1 MNKRAGISRAPP
13 TRAKTSAA
21 RISRGG
27 RRSGGSDAEKDA
39 GRCANKFVSARD
51 NSYLYYLERGRRGGA
66 VRLRPTMNEPLEAI
80 ALQLTP
86 GIGSKGAAHLLEV
99 FGDARRIFAA
109 SREELVE
116 RAELHA
122 APAEALVRRVAF
134 GAAERELKHCR
145 RAGFRAIA
153 STDAAYPPLLREIP
167 DYPPVL
173 YLWGDPAVLQ
183 RRTVAV
189 VGTRTAS
196 VYGAELCRRIVCE
209 LSERVPGLAVASG
222 TADGIDRAAHRAALE
237 AGIGSVALSPLA
249 LPAVTPA
256 CNAALVRQVVERGG
270 ALVTEQP
277 ATAPSKGV
285 FYVPRN
291 RLIAGL
297 AAGCLVVES
306 PVNGGALHTA
316 RFADGYHRTV
326 MAVSGRPADE
336 HCGGTNH
343 LLRTRLAQA
352 VCTADDVIE
361 ALQWDLGADPAQ
373 LRGSRSAAPLTPD
386 EAALLAA
393 IGPDEVVTVDRLC
406 ERTGLAAARVAALVV
421 LLEIE
426 GRLASGDGER
436 YRKRC
441 D

>member
-189 VGTRTAS
+189 VGTARPRSTARSSAAGSSASSPSGSRGWPSRAARPTAS
-196 VYGAELCRRIVCE
+196 
-209 LSERVPGLAVASG
+209 
-222 TADGIDRAAHRAALE
+222 TAPPTAPRSKR
-237 AGIGSVALSPLA
+237 GSV
-249 LPAVTPA
+249 
-256 CNAALVRQVVERGG
+256 RW
-270 ALVTEQP
+270 
-277 ATAPSKGV
+277 PS
-285 FYVPRN
+285 R
-291 RLIAGL
+291 R
-297 AAGCLVVES
+297 
-306 PVNGGALHTA
+306 
-316 RFADGYHRTV
+316 
-326 MAVSGRPADE
+326 
-336 HCGGTNH
+336 
-343 LLRTRLAQA
+343 
-352 VCTADDVIE
+352 
-361 ALQWDLGADPAQ
+361 W
-373 LRGSRSAAPLTPD
+373 
-386 EAALLAA
+386 
-393 IGPDEVVTVDRLC
+393 
-406 ERTGLAAARVAALVV
+406 
-421 LLEIE
+421 
-426 GRLASGDGER
+426 
-436 YRKRC
+436 RC
-441 D
+441 PP